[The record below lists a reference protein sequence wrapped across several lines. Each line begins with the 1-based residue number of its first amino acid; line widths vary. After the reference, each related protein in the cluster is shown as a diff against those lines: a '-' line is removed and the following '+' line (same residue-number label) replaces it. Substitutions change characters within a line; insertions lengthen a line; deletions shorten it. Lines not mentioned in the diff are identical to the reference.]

1 MSDYKIMVKRYNE
14 TVEKLRSSNAMLK
27 TRNRTIDTQNE
38 IIKDLQRENYALK
51 NEINQWKL
59 LLKESMDYAKNEE
72 EDYVQLFTGIA
83 DLKKEMSI
91 VLENNIK

>member
-1 MSDYKIMVKRYNE
+1 MYIINMLGGKYMSDYKIMVKRYNE

-72 EDYVQLFTGIA
+72 ED
-83 DLKKEMSI
+83 
-91 VLENNIK
+91 

>member
-1 MSDYKIMVKRYNE
+1 MSDYKVMVKRYNE
-14 TVEKLRSSNAMLK
+14 TVEKLRSSNAILK
-27 TRNRTIDTQNE
+27 TRNRMIDTQNE

-72 EDYVQLFTGIA
+72 ED
-83 DLKKEMSI
+83 
-91 VLENNIK
+91 

>member
-27 TRNRTIDTQNE
+27 TRNRMIDKQNE

-72 EDYVQLFTGIA
+72 EED
-83 DLKKEMSI
+83 
-91 VLENNIK
+91 

>member
-1 MSDYKIMVKRYNE
+1 MYIINMLGGKYMSDYKIMVKRYNE

-72 EDYVQLFTGIA
+72 E
-83 DLKKEMSI
+83 
-91 VLENNIK
+91 EN

>member
-1 MSDYKIMVKRYNE
+1 MYIINMLGGKYMSDYKIMVKRYNE
-14 TVEKLRSSNAMLK
+14 AVEKLRSSNAMLK

-72 EDYVQLFTGIA
+72 EEED
-83 DLKKEMSI
+83 
-91 VLENNIK
+91 

>member
-1 MSDYKIMVKRYNE
+1 MI
-14 TVEKLRSSNAMLK
+14 K

-72 EDYVQLFTGIA
+72 EED
-83 DLKKEMSI
+83 
-91 VLENNIK
+91 

>member
-1 MSDYKIMVKRYNE
+1 MLVGKYMSDYKIMVKRYNE

-72 EDYVQLFTGIA
+72 E
-83 DLKKEMSI
+83 
-91 VLENNIK
+91 EN

>member
-27 TRNRTIDTQNE
+27 TRNRMIDKQNE

-59 LLKESMDYAKNEE
+59 LLKESMNYAKNEE
-72 EDYVQLFTGIA
+72 EED
-83 DLKKEMSI
+83 
-91 VLENNIK
+91 

>member
-1 MSDYKIMVKRYNE
+1 MLGGKYMSDYKVMVKRYNE

-27 TRNRTIDTQNE
+27 TRNRMIATQNE

-72 EDYVQLFTGIA
+72 EED
-83 DLKKEMSI
+83 
-91 VLENNIK
+91 

>member
-1 MSDYKIMVKRYNE
+1 MLGGKYMSDYKIMVKRYNE

-27 TRNRTIDTQNE
+27 TRNRMIDKQNE

-72 EDYVQLFTGIA
+72 EED
-83 DLKKEMSI
+83 
-91 VLENNIK
+91 

>member
-1 MSDYKIMVKRYNE
+1 MLGGKYMSDYKIMVKRYNE

-59 LLKESMDYAKNEE
+59 LLKESMNYAKNEE
-72 EDYVQLFTGIA
+72 ED
-83 DLKKEMSI
+83 
-91 VLENNIK
+91 

>member
-59 LLKESMDYAKNEE
+59 LLKESMDYEKNEE
-72 EDYVQLFTGIA
+72 EED
-83 DLKKEMSI
+83 
-91 VLENNIK
+91 

>member
-1 MSDYKIMVKRYNE
+1 MYIINMLGGKYMSDYKIMVKRYNE

-59 LLKESMDYAKNEE
+59 LLKESMNYAKNEE
-72 EDYVQLFTGIA
+72 EED
-83 DLKKEMSI
+83 
-91 VLENNIK
+91 

>member
-1 MSDYKIMVKRYNE
+1 MYIINMLGGKYMSDYKIMVKRYNE
-14 TVEKLRSSNAMLK
+14 TVERIRRNNAKQK

-72 EDYVQLFTGIA
+72 ED
-83 DLKKEMSI
+83 
-91 VLENNIK
+91 

>member
-51 NEINQWKL
+51 KEINQWKL
-59 LLKESMDYAKNEE
+59 LLKESMNYAKNEE
-72 EDYVQLFTGIA
+72 EED
-83 DLKKEMSI
+83 
-91 VLENNIK
+91 

>member
-1 MSDYKIMVKRYNE
+1 MYIINMLGGKYMSDYKIMVKRYNE

-72 EDYVQLFTGIA
+72 EED
-83 DLKKEMSI
+83 
-91 VLENNIK
+91 